1 MFNKKLT
8 KLVAFVLTL
17 VMTMYL
23 FPLDALAY
31 ELNSNLVDPRLLE
44 GEPGTIVSG
53 ESETSAEIVTEL
65 VSSRAEYQKE
75 FLLDTGH
82 RMFVIYPS
90 AVHYE
95 DDGKWLEIDNTLHAS
110 TVDGEAVYTNT
121 AGIWDVILPQSIGV
135 GKTIEVQHNGYTL
148 GMSFLGKQT
157 NTSNTDISSS
167 NISANDEA
175 VLITEQPKTS
185 TAIIENGTVEF
196 SDTDVHLEQI
206 SPDKLGSAI
215 TYNTIFTG
223 VDLRYDL
230 ISNTL
235 KESIIVNNEPSGE
248 ETYSYLLTA
257 DNMTMDL
264 QDDNSIYVYSSD
276 AVEGDD
282 PIFHMPAP
290 YMTDDN
296 GAATFDIEV
305 SLTETAKGYILTYTP
320 SYEWMS
326 ADERAY
332 PIIIDPVVK
341 PDITKANT
349 SDHTVFSAST
359 KDPSWGMVECGYYST
374 AGVSRTFIK
383 YENLP
388 ELTSSD
394 MIVHA
399 NMSMYKLYNSS
410 TEAYIDVHKVN
421 SSWTEDT
428 LTWSNKPAYNSTVED
443 FALVCASGWYDWDV
457 TDIAKSWYTEDH
469 NYGMMFKA
477 QDSVETA
484 GINNYK
490 QFCSSDFGG
499 SYMPILTITYI
510 NNNGLED
517 YWDYTT
523 FDAGRAGTGYINNYT
538 GNLVWV
544 HPDLGFD
551 GTRMPVS
558 ISHIYNVN
566 DKDSNDFGMGYGWRT
581 NYNQSVKQWEDDPTY
596 YVWDDEDGTKHYF
609 KYKSDST
616 YEDELGTGL
625 ILTTNGSGTT
635 KFCITDKDNNK
646 TYFDSNGRLSQISN
660 YQATVSSILITY
672 TTSSGKLIS
681 TITDGANRVYKFTYN
696 SSDLLTKI
704 EFFGTNTEAI
714 TSLTYEYTTDTCLE
728 YIRYPDGNC
737 SFYSYLHNTL
747 LTDVVDVDDYYLY
760 FSYTG
765 LSSDIPNLPN
775 RVKSVSAYDSL
786 RPGGSI
792 TITYGHN
799 QTSIVDHNGNEQI
812 YQFNNWGNTVS
823 VQDGL
828 GRAQFA
834 TYVTDDPEVNINKAN
849 QLSLSSK
856 LQNTVSNL
864 ARNSSFESNG
874 YWTANSSN
882 ASTGSWGYSTT
893 QSYLGL
899 QSLYI
904 TRTANNTTY
913 QIQPTSNSYFTIKE
927 GETYTVSAYVKTTG
941 MSGSGNG
948 AMIGIASTTSG
959 LLTQSHRIKINS
971 DWTRL
976 ETTYTRYE
984 GFGDTTAYVCL
995 INASVGTAYFDCVQV
1010 EHSSSASRYNIIE
1023 NGDFIYAGSTSTD
1036 AYGWLEG
1043 DGCGT
1048 TENRT
1053 TYSDNNA
1060 DTVHDAAAP
1069 QLDTNVYAV
1078 TGTYNI
1084 AKRCYQNIPISGKA
1098 GDVYTIAG
1106 WAKGDSVPLSSTS
1119 RRFGILVRFYNTN
1132 GTQSEILMDFNDDA
1146 RSDIDWQYAAER
1158 VIAPYDYTSIRV
1170 LVVYEHNANVVYFDG
1185 IQLFKEEFGHSYVY
1199 DDDGNVT
1206 SVIDLQAQETTYEYD
1221 ANSRLVK
1228 MTLPTGAFQ
1237 SYTYDTYG
1245 NVLTSTSLEG
1255 IVSTFT
1261 YDTYGNNLSV
1271 TVGDGDQKITTSATY
1286 TSNNNQLSTVVD
1298 ARGNT
1303 TTYGYD
1309 ANTGV
1314 LCWVQAPGETEATR
1328 TNYTYDNL
1336 YRTTSISKGDTSNTY
1351 TYSGDMLSQST
1362 SSGNTNYTYAY
1373 TWFDS
1378 ISNIKVGDHTLIT
1391 HTYSDDNNRY
1401 LTRSDYGN
1409 GDYVTYMYDDY
1420 GRITSIGYE
1429 DTIGA
1434 ISYSYDNDGNL
1445 GVALDNITHA
1455 YIKYYYDMQGRMMGY
1470 FEESDY
1476 GSLHVEWAYDD
1487 LNNLSS
1493 LVYNLNDDE
1502 HLESYTYDDD
1512 NRITQITHGNISSA
1526 YTYDD
1531 LSRMTGITN
1540 KYNNNNV
1547 ITTTIGFL
1555 NPTTTTTSAL
1565 ISSWNNLYAGTNSTY
1580 TYSYDNR
1587 GNITAISNGNYT
1599 TSYTYDQYDQ
1609 LTRENNQAVGKTW
1622 TYTYDTAGNILT
1634 KTEYAYTTGE
1644 LGTAIDTIEYKY
1656 EDETWHELLTEY
1668 DGQEISYDAIG
1679 NMTSDGKWTYTWQH
1693 GRQLASMT
1701 DGSTIIDYFYNADG
1715 LRLGKRIDNTIVD
1728 YFYVGDK
1735 LVEMTQGSDTLHFT
1749 YDAAGAS
1756 TVTYNGTTYYYLKN
1770 AQGDIVGI
1778 VNTSGTVVVSYT
1790 YDAWGNVISV
1800 TGTMANT
1807 LGALNPLRYRGY
1819 VYDAETGL
1827 YYLQTRYYDPSMGRF
1842 ICVDA
1847 FASTGQ
1853 GPLSSNMYAY
1863 CLNNPLLFSDSNGNS
1878 AMLALVITS
1887 AVSAAIS
1894 ATVTAITGGSTED
1907 ILFSATTSFLITMSS
1922 VISPVLP
1929 IFLDGVVTTAVC
1941 LDDGMSVGA
1950 SLLFGAASALVSAIS
1965 VTSTSQL
1972 TKNNA
1977 MSEAAATFTST
1988 MFTFPWQAFV
1998 AAAIGITQDYYNGDT
2013 SSKNS
2018 TSTTVPL
2025 YGTFKKTISAPP
2037 ISGGPKYAYLY

>member
-8 KLVAFVLTL
+8 KLVALVLTL

-53 ESETSAEIVTEL
+53 ESEIPAEIVTEL
-65 VSSRAEYQKE
+65 VSSRDEYQKE

-82 RMFVIYPS
+82 RMYVIYPS

-95 DDGKWLEIDNTLHAS
+95 DDGKWLEIDNTLHTS
-110 TVDGEAVYTNT
+110 TVDGETVYTNT

-157 NTSNTDISSS
+157 NTSDTDISSS
-167 NISANDEA
+167 NISANDEVA
-175 VLITEQPKTS
+175 LITELPKTS

-196 SDTDVHLEQI
+196 TDTTDTLLAEV
-206 SPDKLGSAI
+206 SSNKLGSAV
-215 TYNTIFTG
+215 TYNTIFND

-235 KESIIVNNEPSGE
+235 KESIIVNVEPSGE

-257 DNMTMDL
+257 DNMTMEL
-264 QDDNSIYVYSSD
+264 QDNNSIFVYAED
-276 AVEGDD
+276 AGEDES
-282 PIFHMPAP
+282 PIFYMPAP
-290 YMTDDN
+290 YMTDKN
-296 GAATFDIEV
+296 GVATFDIDV
-305 SLTETAKGYILTYTP
+305 TLTDTSKGYILTYTP

-326 ADERAY
+326 ADDRAY
-332 PIIIDPVVK
+332 PVVIDPVVK
-341 PDITKANT
+341 PDITIANT
-349 SDHTVFSAST
+349 SDHTVFSASSM
-359 KDPSWGMVECGYYST
+359 DPSWGMVECGYYST
-374 AGVSRTFIK
+374 TGIARTFIK

-394 MIVHA
+394 MIVNA

-410 TEAYIDVHKVN
+410 NQAYIEVHKVK
-421 SSWTEDT
+421 SSWTEET
-428 LTWSNKPAYNSTVED
+428 LTWSNKPAYNTTVED
-443 FALVCASGWYDWDV
+443 FALVGASGWYNWDV

-477 QDSVETA
+477 ESSVETA
-484 GINNYK
+484 GTNNYK

-499 SYMPILTITYI
+499 TYMPVLTITYI

-523 FDAGRAGTGYINNYT
+523 LDAGRAGSGYINNYT

-544 HPDLGFD
+544 HQDLGFD

-566 DKDSNDFGMGYGWRT
+566 DKNSNDFGMGYGWRT
-581 NYNQSVKQWEDDPTY
+581 NFNQSVKQWEDDPTY

-609 KYKSDST
+609 KYKSANT

-635 KFCITDKDNNK
+635 KFCITDKNNNK

-672 TTSSGKLIS
+672 TTTSGKLIS
-681 TITDGANRVYKFTYN
+681 TITDGAGRVYKFTYN
-696 SSDLLTKI
+696 SNGLLSKI
-704 EFFGTNTEAI
+704 AFYGNKSTEI

-728 YIRYPDGNC
+728 YIRYPDGEC

-747 LTDVVDVDDYYLY
+747 LTDVVDIDDYYLY
-760 FSYTG
+760 FTYTG
-765 LSSDIPNLPN
+765 MSSDIPNLPN
-775 RVKSVSAYDSL
+775 RVRTVTASDSL
-786 RPGGSI
+786 RPGGNI

-799 QTSIVDHNGNEQI
+799 QTSIVDHNGNEEI
-812 YQFNNWGNTVS
+812 YQFNYWGNTVS

-834 TYVTDDPEVNINKAN
+834 TYVTDDPEVNKSKAN

-874 YWTANSSN
+874 YWTTNSSN
-882 ASTGSWGYSTT
+882 ASTGSWGYSTS

-904 TRTANNTTY
+904 TRTSNNTEY
-913 QIQPTSNSYFTIKE
+913 RIQPTSNSYFTIKD

-941 MSGSGNG
+941 MSNTGSG
-948 AMIGIASTTSG
+948 AMIGIASTSEG
-959 LLTQSHRIKINS
+959 LLRQSQSIKINS

-976 ETTYTRYE
+976 EVSYTRYE
-984 GFGDTTAYVCL
+984 GFGDATAYICL
-995 INASVGTAYFDCVQV
+995 INNSVGTAYFDCVQV
-1010 EHSSSASRYNIIE
+1010 ERSSSASRYNIIE

-1043 DGCGT
+1043 DGCGS

-1053 TYSDNNA
+1053 TYSDNNSA
-1060 DTVHDAAAP
+1060 TAHDAAAP
-1069 QLDTNVYAV
+1069 QLDTNVYTA

-1084 AKRCYQNIPISGKA
+1084 AKRCYQNIPISGNA

-1106 WAKGDSVPLSSTS
+1106 WAKGDSVPLSNTS

-1221 ANSRLVK
+1221 SNSRLVK

-1255 IVSTFT
+1255 VVSTFT

-1271 TVGDGDQKITTSATY
+1271 TVGEGNQKITTSATY
-1286 TSNNNQLSTVVD
+1286 TSNNNQLNTVVD
-1298 ARGNT
+1298 TRGNT

-1314 LCWVQAPGETEATR
+1314 LNWVQAPGETEATR

-1336 YRTTSISKGDTSNTY
+1336 YRTTSIAKGSTSNTY
-1351 TYSGDMLSQST
+1351 TYTGDMLTQS
-1362 SSGNTNYTYAY
+1362 SSAGETNYTYTY
-1373 TWFDS
+1373 TWFDLV
-1378 ISNIKVGDHTLIT
+1378 SNVKVGNRTLIS

-1409 GDYVTYMYDDY
+1409 GDYVTYSYDDY
-1420 GRITSIGYE
+1420 GRITLIGYE
-1429 DTIGA
+1429 NKLGA
-1434 ISYSYDNDGNL
+1434 LGYVYDNDGNV
-1445 GVALDNITHA
+1445 GVMYDYVTHT
-1455 YIKYYYDMQGRMMGY
+1455 YIKNYYDMQGRMTGY
-1470 FEESDY
+1470 FEEGDRGY
-1476 GSLHVEWAYDD
+1476 IRVNWGYND

-1493 LVYNLNDDE
+1493 LTYDLNEDE
-1502 HLESYTYDDD
+1502 HTESYTYDDD
-1512 NRITQITHGNISSA
+1512 NRITKITHGNVSSS
-1526 YTYDD
+1526 YTYDT
-1531 LSRMTGITN
+1531 LSRMTEIIN
-1540 KYNNNNV
+1540 KSGNTSV
-1547 ITTTIGFL
+1547 VTTSINYL

-1565 ISSWNNLYAGTNSTY
+1565 ISSWTNHYASTNIAY
-1580 TYSYDNR
+1580 TYVYDNR
-1587 GNITAISNGNYT
+1587 GNITSTSDGTYT
-1599 TSYTYDQYDQ
+1599 TTYVYDQYDQ
-1609 LTRENNQAVGKTW
+1609 LTRENNQKAGKTW
-1622 TYTYDTAGNILT
+1622 TYTYDTAGNILS
-1634 KTEYAYTTGE
+1634 KKEYAYTTGT
-1644 LGTAIDTIEYKY
+1644 LGTPVDTISYGY
-1656 EDETWHELLTEY
+1656 TDATWKELLTSY
-1668 DGQEISYDAIG
+1668 DGKTISYDGIG
-1679 NMTSDGKWTYTWQH
+1679 NMTSDGTWSYTWEH
-1693 GRQLASMT
+1693 GRQLAVMS
-1701 DGSTIIDYFYNADG
+1701 DGSTTVEYFYSAEG
-1715 LRLGKRIDNTIVD
+1715 LREAKRVGNTLTD
-1728 YFYVGDK
+1728 YFYVGDQ
-1735 LVEMTQGSDTLHFT
+1735 LVEMIHGTDTLHFT
-1749 YDAAGAS
+1749 YDAIGAS
-1756 TVTYNGTTYYYLKN
+1756 TVTYNGTTYYYLRN

-1790 YDAWGNVISV
+1790 YDAWGNVLSI
-1800 TGTMANT
+1800 TGSMANT
-1807 LGALNPLRYRGY
+1807 LGTLNPLRYRGY
-1819 VYDAETGL
+1819 IYDEETGL
-1827 YYLQTRYYDPSMGRF
+1827 YYVSTRYYDPEIGRF
-1842 ICVDA
+1842 ICADV
-1847 FASTGQ
+1847 FTSTGQ
-1853 GPLSSNMYAY
+1853 GTNGANMYAY
-1863 CLNNPLLFSDSNGNS
+1863 CGNNPVIRIDSTGTFFNTVFGGLVGGLVAAITRDENESFGS
-1878 AMLALVITS
+1878 AFLRGAVTGAIAGAALDICIATGGIGGVVI
-1887 AVSAAIS
+1887 AGVGGAIS
-1894 ATVTAITGGSTED
+1894 AVLDTGWEAKNNGNKASAGD
-1907 ILFSATTSFLITMSS
+1907 YIINGILGFGFNA
-1922 VISPVLP
+1922 
-1929 IFLDGVVTTAVC
+1929 
-1941 LDDGMSVGA
+1941 
-1950 SLLFGAASALVSAIS
+1950 LFGIIGRGSQRMIGQGFKEVMNAIWANTVNSVTNRSGHFLLRKALLTGSESLFASAVQSIMGKFYSLA
-1965 VTSTSQL
+1965 
-1972 TKNNA
+1972 
-1977 MSEAAATFTST
+1977 FTE
-1988 MFTFPWQAFV
+1988 
-1998 AAAIGITQDYYNGDT
+1998 
-2013 SSKNS
+2013 
-2018 TSTTVPL
+2018 
-2025 YGTFKKTISAPP
+2025 
-2037 ISGGPKYAYLY
+2037 